1 MMSRNYYDDDD
12 YELEDIESVDEGEF
26 FGDMDQDN
34 VDMALQM
41 EEFEVEFN
49 MLLTQAEI
57 DLAIAIDEGDT
68 DRVERLQDEIELILM
83 TDFNMKEMR

>member
-49 MLLTQAEI
+49 MLLTQAEV
-57 DLAIAIDEGDT
+57 DLAIAIDEGDI